1 MWSYILFYL
10 EDLML
15 RTIIVGIETGKLS
28 VVYVASNTCFFSVL
42 SLNKAKIF

>member
-28 VVYVASNTCFFSVL
+28 VVYIASNTSFFSVL
-42 SLNKAKIF
+42 SLNKAEIF